1 MRKVVVLGGQSEGYA
16 YEIAALSSFSD
27 VEFVVFPSTK
37 KEDALA
43 VVQDAEVILFT
54 ATQIDAELIDKME
67 ESDLPLEESF
77 ALYKKGVSLVEVCN
91 KKIEKV
97 ECDIRKVTEQ

>member
-1 MRKVVVLGGQSEGYA
+1 MSDKTNLE
-16 YEIAALSSFSD
+16 EMTLEAAFEQLD
-27 VEFVVFPSTK
+27 
-37 KEDALA
+37 
-43 VVQDAEVILFT
+43 
-54 ATQIDAELIDKME
+54 ELIDKME

>member
-1 MRKVVVLGGQSEGYA
+1 TLEEAFEQ
-16 YEIAALSSFSD
+16 LD
-27 VEFVVFPSTK
+27 
-37 KEDALA
+37 
-43 VVQDAEVILFT
+43 
-54 ATQIDAELIDKME
+54 ELIDKME

-77 ALYKKGVSLVEVCN
+77 QLYKKGVSLVEVCN

>member
-16 YEIAALSSFSD
+16 YEIAALSCFSD

-54 ATQIDAELIDKME
+54 ATKIDAELIDKME
-67 ESDLPLEESF
+67 KCKLIIRQRLLATHFKKVFEPLRCVTCSK
-77 ALYKKGVSLVEVCN
+77 YCN
-91 KKIEKV
+91 DK
-97 ECDIRKVTEQ
+97 DR

>member
-1 MRKVVVLGGQSEGYA
+1 M
-16 YEIAALSSFSD
+16 SD
-27 VEFVVFPSTK
+27 KTNLEEMTLEEAF
-37 KEDALA
+37 EQLD
-43 VVQDAEVILFT
+43 
-54 ATQIDAELIDKME
+54 ELIDKME

-77 ALYKKGVSLVEVCN
+77 QLYKKGVSLVEVCN

>member
-1 MRKVVVLGGQSEGYA
+1 MSDKTNLE
-16 YEIAALSSFSD
+16 EMTLEAAFEQLD
-27 VEFVVFPSTK
+27 
-37 KEDALA
+37 
-43 VVQDAEVILFT
+43 
-54 ATQIDAELIDKME
+54 ELIDKME

-77 ALYKKGVSLVEVCN
+77 QLYKKGVSLVEVCN

>member
-1 MRKVVVLGGQSEGYA
+1 M
-16 YEIAALSSFSD
+16 SD
-27 VEFVVFPSTK
+27 KTNLEEMTLEEAF
-37 KEDALA
+37 EQLD
-43 VVQDAEVILFT
+43 
-54 ATQIDAELIDKME
+54 ELIDKME

>member
-1 MRKVVVLGGQSEGYA
+1 M
-16 YEIAALSSFSD
+16 SD
-27 VEFVVFPSTK
+27 NTNLEELTLEEAF
-37 KEDALA
+37 EQLD
-43 VVQDAEVILFT
+43 
-54 ATQIDAELIDKME
+54 ELIDKME